1 MHPDE
6 IRLRHMLDAVREA
19 LAFTSDKTRADV
31 ESNRMLI
38 LALIQLLEIIGEA
51 ANGITSEFR
60 KDYAEVPWNS
70 IIKMRHRL
78 IHGYFDVDAD
88 IVWQTITNDLPP
100 LRKRLE
106 AIVKSFER

>member
-6 IRLRHMLDAVREA
+6 IRVRHMLDAACEA

-31 ESNRMLI
+31 ESDRMLS

-51 ANGITSEFR
+51 ANGISGEFCMNHP
-60 KDYAEVPWNS
+60 EIPWSS

-78 IHGYFDVDAD
+78 IHGYFDVDID
-88 IVWQTITNDLPP
+88 IVWQTISKDLPL
-100 LRKRLE
+100 LRRKLE
-106 AIVKSFER
+106 LVVKGFER